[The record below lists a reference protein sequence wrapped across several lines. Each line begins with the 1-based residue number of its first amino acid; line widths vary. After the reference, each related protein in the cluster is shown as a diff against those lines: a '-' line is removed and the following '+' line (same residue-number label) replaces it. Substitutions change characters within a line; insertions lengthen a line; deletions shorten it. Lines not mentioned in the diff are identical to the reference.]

1 MFFVRQK
8 VDAIIKLMNLLL
20 QGELCVKTCQ
30 LMIGYRG
37 KEEKFFDSDGFF
49 HTGDLGYYDKEGAI
63 HFMEEV
69 YL

>member
-1 MFFVRQK
+1 MYK
-8 VDAIIKLMNLLL
+8 MMNLLV

-30 LMIGYRG
+30 LMVGYRG
-37 KEEKFFDSDGFF
+37 KEEKFLDSDGFF